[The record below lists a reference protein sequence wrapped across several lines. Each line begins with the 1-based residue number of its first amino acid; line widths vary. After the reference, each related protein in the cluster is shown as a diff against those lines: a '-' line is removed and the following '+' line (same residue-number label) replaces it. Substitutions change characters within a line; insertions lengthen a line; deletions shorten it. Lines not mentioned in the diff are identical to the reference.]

1 MVCKLRVFTL
11 QPMAHT
17 SHKLPYASH
26 MHLQSILEPHVL
38 YGTKVPVVSVRYC
51 LLAFRTCLIGW
62 YTGPVWLHMNSIQ
75 YVSGYCM

>member
-26 MHLQSILEPHVL
+26 THLQSILEPHVW

-51 LLAFRTCLIGW
+51 LLAFRACLITEVQGPAG
-62 YTGPVWLHMNSIQ
+62 YTAYNT
-75 YVSGYCM
+75 